1 MNAELQAQVN
11 AHALATQQ
19 PATTESSA
27 LRKAPTSLL
36 VRALYQRR
44 RSRPRHRSWP
54 RHLQPAPRN
63 LAAPSAELQPGE
75 AASQG
80 HRGAPA
86 PVAPK
91 PLASTMDAAW
101 RVDEAISETPQ
112 MGFISRTSYGGPEVR
127 AAGKLGSFPCGPHAC
142 HHAQHCP
149 GVRMFRSV
157 DVWLTFFYTSCY
169 VS

>member
-1 MNAELQAQVN
+1 MNAGLQAREH
-11 AHALATQQ
+11 AHAKP

-44 RSRPRHRSWP
+44 RNRPQNRSRPQ
-54 RHLQPAPRN
+54 HLQPAPGSM
-63 LAAPSAELQPGE
+63 AAPGAELQPGE

-86 PVAPK
+86 PKSLSSLWRARRMPPGVWTRQPGNP
-91 PLASTMDAAW
+91 PLG
-101 RVDEAISETPQ
+101 Q
-112 MGFISRTSYGGPEVR
+112 NSRTSCGGQRHQLREAR
-127 AAGKLGSFPCGPHAC
+127 GSPHGL
-142 HHAQHCP
+142 HATYQCSARIG
-149 GVRMFRSV
+149 GVECSLSTW
-157 DVWLTFFYTSCY
+157 WLNFYYTSCY